1 MKRVSDILPTL
12 TPDKVA
18 ELYGKLGDPSAQR
31 NEVVAAIMKLKKFPK
46 TKHKTFL
53 ISISQWYLRWNRIS
67 ILVSSFHL

>member
-31 NEVVAAIMKLKKFPK
+31 NEVVAAIMKVKKFPK
-46 TKHKTFL
+46 TKHKHF
-53 ISISQWYLRWNRIS
+53 
-67 ILVSSFHL
+67 